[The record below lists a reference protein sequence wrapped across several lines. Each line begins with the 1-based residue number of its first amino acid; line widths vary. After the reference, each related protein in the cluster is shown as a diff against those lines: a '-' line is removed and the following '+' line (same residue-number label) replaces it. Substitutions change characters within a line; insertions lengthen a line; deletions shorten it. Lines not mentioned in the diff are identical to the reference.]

1 MARHRFEAA
10 LRLRH
15 DGGASGTGRL
25 TMKIATSAYPL
36 DWFATW
42 EDYEAK
48 LTAWVA
54 EAAQEGADLLVFPEY
69 GAMELASLDGAA
81 VAGDLNGSIRAVA
94 GRVDASYALH
104 AALSARFGVHI
115 LSGSAPVSVGGIV
128 VNRAALFG
136 PAGLIG
142 VQDKQIM
149 TRFEREDWGVT
160 GATGTTEGAGPL
172 QVFDTALG
180 RIGVLIC
187 YDSEFP
193 LLARDLAERGVEV
206 LLIPS
211 CTEALEGY
219 WRVRIGAMA
228 RALEG
233 QCVTVMA
240 SLVGVEPR
248 LFAVEENTGA
258 GGVFGPP
265 DRGFPPTGVIAEGKL
280 NRPGWTYATVDLEAV
295 RLVRAD
301 GHVLNHAHWP
311 EQAVAIAP
319 RA

>member
-1 MARHRFEAA
+1 
-10 LRLRH
+10 
-15 DGGASGTGRL
+15 
-25 TMKIATSAYPL
+25 MKIATSAYPL
-36 DWFATW
+36 DWFRTW
-42 EDYEAK
+42 SDYEAK

-69 GAMELASLDGAA
+69 GAMELASLDGPK
-81 VAGDLNGSIRAVA
+81 VAGDLKGSIRAVA
-94 GRVDASYALH
+94 GRVGASYNLH
-104 AALSARFGVHI
+104 AALAARFGVHI
-115 LSGSAPVSVGGIV
+115 LGASAPVNEGGAV
-128 VNRAALFG
+128 LNRAALFG

-149 TRFEREDWGVT
+149 TRFEREEWGIAGVT
-160 GATGTTEGAGPL
+160 GGAGPL
-172 QVFDTALG
+172 RVFDTALG

-193 LLARDLAERGVEV
+193 LLARDLAERGVEI
-206 LLIPS
+206 LLVPS

-228 RALEG
+228 RALES

-240 SLVGVEPR
+240 SLVGEEPR

-258 GGVFGPP
+258 GGIFGPP

-280 NRPGWTYATVDLEAV
+280 NRPGWTYAEVDLAAV
-295 RLVRAD
+295 RDVRAD
-301 GHVLNHAHWP
+301 GHVLNLSHWSEQ
-311 EQAVAIAP
+311 EQALARSVQKPAA
-319 RA
+319 